1 MAGAALAQGFLGG
14 GHGVID
20 RQQVEV
26 LPRRRIHPRLGLVWH
41 RRQHRQGMADAF
53 QRHVLA
59 VGQGEQRLEGV
70 LDLALGDGA
79 IGARGVEAGLGFE
92 HIGLVGKAHLEA
104 FVGLVELALER
115 GFLGL
120 HRRQVVLRAQH
131 GEVGLGA
138 LQDQVLLGDGVF
150 DCGLLAHGF
159 RSLELE
165 PAVGTEDRLAQR
177 RLIGG
182 ATA

>member
-1 MAGAALAQGFLGG
+1 
-14 GHGVID
+14 
-20 RQQVEV
+20 
-26 LPRRRIHPRLGLVWH
+26 
-41 RRQHRQGMADAF
+41 MADAF
-53 QRHVLA
+53 QRQVFA
-59 VGQGEQRLEGV
+59 VGQGVQRLEGI
-70 LDLALGDGA
+70 LDLTLGDGA
-79 IGARGVEAGLGFE
+79 VGPRGIEPGLGLE
-92 HIGLVGKAHLEA
+92 HVGLVGKADLEA
-104 FVGLVELALER
+104 LVGLIELALER